1 MILPE
6 KFAQKIKEIRSKLDS
21 QGEIFSKSQLDKFS
35 ETFKQRFSPAKLNSI
50 DGETLLDTMH
60 NHSNSD
66 SLVYWLEYKN
76 DDELPS
82 TSLGS
87 IGGGSALKFGIY
99 KRKETGAW
107 MTGSPQNQKELSIDE
122 AVEIA
127 RKQKRE
133 NDLRMKIAQLEM
145 KRPYTKDELR
155 LDHSVIGGM
164 IAAGSRVLDMG
175 CGDGDLLEYLVV
187 LFPQNF
193 LKVKILI
200 LSFPCWWI

>member
-6 KFAQKIKEIRSKLDS
+6 KFAQKIREIRTKLDS
-21 QGEIFSKSQLDKFS
+21 QGEIFSKSQLDNFS
-35 ETFKQRFSPAKLNSI
+35 ETFKKRFSPAKLNSI
-50 DGETLLDTMH
+50 DGEVLLNTMH
-60 NHSNSD
+60 NHSSND

-107 MTGSPQNQKELSIDE
+107 MAGSPQNQKELSIDE

-127 RKQKRE
+127 KKHRDQF
-133 NDLRMKIAQLEM
+133 
-145 KRPYTKDELR
+145 TK
-155 LDHSVIGGM
+155 GM
-164 IAAGSRVLDMG
+164 E
-175 CGDGDLLEYLVV
+175 LLENLPNLATDDDYLKLQKDMDQYAPDVGNTAWGHKY
-187 LFPQNF
+187 FS
-193 LKVKILI
+193 
-200 LSFPCWWI
+200 LSYPLNLPI